1 MEIDQVYSGHNVR
14 LNDETYKMNGGG
26 RVIEIK
32 VLPENAAQ
40 IINDMRA
47 IPQSVFVCN
56 MYERLKNQFN
66 LKESEVFAIAGKK
79 DDIIY
84 ALMVLMGLQSFDI
97 ILDKGFNQNSFLNFT
112 GETLDYYDNKEY
124 FEKDDYNYEIADE
137 DDDEEVIEN
146 TNDL

>member
-1 MEIDQVYSGHNVR
+1 MRIPGKIE
-14 LNDETYKMNGGG
+14 LNDETYKMKGGG

-32 VLPENAAQ
+32 VLPDNAAK

-66 LKESEVFAIAGKK
+66 LNESEVFAIAGKK

-97 ILDKGFNQNSFLNFT
+97 ILDKDFNQNSFLNFT

-124 FEKDDYNYEIADE
+124 FDMDDFNYEIADE
-137 DDDEEVIEN
+137 DEEVIEN
-146 TNDL
+146 TDDL

>member
-1 MEIDQVYSGHNVR
+1 MRIPGKIE
-14 LNDETYKMNGGG
+14 LNDETYKMKGGG

-40 IINDMRA
+40 IINDIRA
-47 IPQSVFVCN
+47 IPQSIFVCN

-97 ILDKGFNQNSFLNFT
+97 ILDKDFNQNSFLNFT
-112 GETLDYYDNKEY
+112 GETLDYYANKEY
-124 FEKDDYNYEIADE
+124 FEKDDFNYEIDEE

-146 TNDL
+146 TDDL

>member
-1 MEIDQVYSGHNVR
+1 MRIPGKIE
-14 LNDETYKMNGGG
+14 LNDETYKMKGGG

-84 ALMVLMGLQSFDI
+84 SLMVLMGLQSFDI
-97 ILDKGFNQNSFLNFT
+97 ILDKDFNQNSFLNFT

-124 FEKDDYNYEIADE
+124 FEKDDFNYEIADE
-137 DDDEEVIEN
+137 EDDEEVIEN
-146 TNDL
+146 PDDL

>member
-1 MEIDQVYSGHNVR
+1 MRIPGKIE
-14 LNDETYKMNGGG
+14 LNDETYKMKGGG

-56 MYERLKNQFN
+56 MYEKLKNQFN
-66 LKESEVFAIAGKK
+66 LNESEVFAIAGKK

-97 ILDKGFNQNSFLNFT
+97 ILDKDFNQNSFLNFT

-124 FEKDDYNYEIADE
+124 FDMDDFNYEIADE
-137 DDDEEVIEN
+137 DEEVIEN
-146 TNDL
+146 TDDL

>member
-1 MEIDQVYSGHNVR
+1 MRIPGKIE
-14 LNDETYKMNGGG
+14 LNDETFKMKGGG
-26 RVIEIK
+26 RVIEVK
-32 VLPENAAQ
+32 VHPDNAAQ

-66 LKESEVFAIAGKK
+66 LNESEVFAIAGKK

-97 ILDKGFNQNSFLNFT
+97 ILDKNFNQNSFLNFT
-112 GETLDYYDNKEY
+112 GETLDYYDNKKY
-124 FEKDDYNYEIADE
+124 FEKDDFNYEIADE

-146 TNDL
+146 TDDL

>member
-1 MEIDQVYSGHNVR
+1 MRIPGKIE
-14 LNDETYKMNGGG
+14 LNDETYKMKGGG

-56 MYERLKNQFN
+56 MYEKLKNQFN

-97 ILDKGFNQNSFLNFT
+97 ILDKDFNQNSFLNFIGDT
-112 GETLDYYDNKEY
+112 VDYYDNKEF
-124 FEKDDYNYEIADE
+124 FEKDDFNYEIDDE
-137 DDDEEVIEN
+137 EDDEEVIEN
-146 TNDL
+146 PDDL

>member
-1 MEIDQVYSGHNVR
+1 MRIPGKIE
-14 LNDETYKMNGGG
+14 LNDENYKMKGGG

-66 LKESEVFAIAGKK
+66 LNESEVFAIAGKK

-97 ILDKGFNQNSFLNFT
+97 ILDKDFNQISFLNFT
-112 GETLDYYDNKEY
+112 GETIDYYDNKEY
-124 FEKDDYNYEIADE
+124 LEKDDFNYKIADE
-137 DDDEEVIEN
+137 DDEEEVIEN
-146 TNDL
+146 SDDL

>member
-1 MEIDQVYSGHNVR
+1 MRIPGKIE
-14 LNDETYKMNGGG
+14 LNDETFKMKGGG

-56 MYERLKNQFN
+56 MYEKLKNQFN

-97 ILDKGFNQNSFLNFT
+97 ILDKDFNQNSFLNFIGDT
-112 GETLDYYDNKEY
+112 VDYYDNKEF
-124 FEKDDYNYEIADE
+124 FEKDDFNYEIDDE
-137 DDDEEVIEN
+137 EDDEEVIEN
-146 TNDL
+146 PDDL

>member
-1 MEIDQVYSGHNVR
+1 MRIPGKIE
-14 LNDETYKMNGGG
+14 LNDETYKMKGGG

-32 VLPENAAQ
+32 VLPDNAAQ
-40 IINDMRA
+40 IINNTRA

-66 LKESEVFAIAGKK
+66 LNESEVFAIAGKK

-97 ILDKGFNQNSFLNFT
+97 ILDKDFNQNSFLNFT
-112 GETLDYYDNKEY
+112 GETLDYYDNKKY
-124 FEKDDYNYEIADE
+124 FEKDDFNYKIADE

-146 TNDL
+146 TDDL